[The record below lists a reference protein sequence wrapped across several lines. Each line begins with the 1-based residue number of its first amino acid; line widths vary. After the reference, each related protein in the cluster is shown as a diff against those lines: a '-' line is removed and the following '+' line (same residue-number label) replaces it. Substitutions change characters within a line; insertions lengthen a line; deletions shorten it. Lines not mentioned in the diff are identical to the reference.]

1 MDSHINFVKDKTEW
15 KGTDI
20 VFEIT
25 KKDDKTELR
34 FTHVGLV
41 PAIEC
46 YGDCSGAWGFYIN
59 DSLRSLI
66 TTGEGQPNRKECSM
80 TSSRAIPASVGWF
93 AGD

>member
-1 MDSHINFVKDKTEW
+1 MDSHINFVRDKTEW

-25 KKDDKTELR
+25 KNDDKTELL

-41 PAIEC
+41 PAFEC

-59 DSLRSLI
+59 EGLRSLI
-66 TTGEGQPNRKECSM
+66 TTGKGQPNQKENEDGEK
-80 TSSRAIPASVGWF
+80 ASL
-93 AGD
+93 